1 MAAKQEAASLNSMEG
16 GTAARQGAP
25 IAGAAF
31 KGLMVALVALGIIG
45 FVAGLASG
53 RADHVW
59 QAYLVNLLVWLGI
72 AQGGVVLSA
81 AFYLTQG
88 RWAGTTQFRLA
99 EAFAGFVPLG
109 FVLFWGLYFG
119 RTVIFPWVL
128 HPIAQKA
135 AWLNTPFLFAR
146 DGIGLLVMTL
156 LSLALVR
163 ISRGPEAKAW
173 QRNAADIEMPP
184 SIMRKVAPALAI
196 SFAVVY
202 TLLAFDLV
210 MSLSPQW
217 RSTLFGWYFFGGAFW
232 SAIVTIAL
240 TAVILRSRLGEHN
253 VFRDEKVLHDIGK
266 MVFAFSVFWIY
277 LVFSQYIVIWYG
289 DIPVET
295 FFIVHR
301 VYYMPWKA
309 VSYAVVFL
317 MWVIPFLVLLGVRPK
332 KTPAILGTVALGGII
347 GVWLER
353 YLLVVP
359 SLSPHTFPF
368 GWVEL
373 LISLGFVGAFVLC
386 ALPGLNLVG
395 DAAIAEWQEEHE

>member
-1 MAAKQEAASLNSMEG
+1 MPVA
-16 GTAARQGAP
+16 GT
-25 IAGAAF
+25 AF
-31 KGLMVALVALGIIG
+31 KGLLVVFVLIG
-45 FVAGLASG
+45 VVGFAAGLSSG
-53 RADHVW
+53 NAGRVW
-59 QAYLVNLLVWLGI
+59 QAYLVNFLVWLGI

-99 EAFAGFVPLG
+99 EAFVGFIPVG

-119 RTVIFPWVL
+119 RTMIFPWVL

-146 DGIGLLVMTL
+146 DGIGLLIITL
-156 LSLALVR
+156 VSMALVR
-163 ISRGPEAKAW
+163 ASRGPQGTAW
-173 QRNAADIEMPP
+173 QRNPNDIEMPP
-184 SIMRKVAPALAI
+184 TAIRRLAPTLGI
-196 SFAVVY
+196 LFVVVY
-202 TLLAFDLV
+202 SLIAFDLV

-217 RSTLFGWYFFGGAFW
+217 RSTLFGWYFFGGTFW

-240 TAVILRSRLGEHN
+240 TAVILRGRLGPHN
-253 VFRDEKVLHDIGK
+253 AFRNPTVLHDIGK
-266 MVFAFSVFWIY
+266 LVFAFSIFWIY

-301 VYYMPWKA
+301 FYYMPWQA
-309 VSYAVVFL
+309 ISYLVVFL
-317 MWVIPFLVLLGVRPK
+317 MWAAPFVVLLGVRPK
-332 KTPAILGTVALGGII
+332 KTPAILGTIAVGGIV

-359 SLSPHTFPF
+359 SLSPHVLPL

-373 LISLGFVGAFVLC
+373 LITIGFFGAFMLC
-386 ALPGLNLVG
+386 ALPGLDLV
-395 DAAIAEWQEEHE
+395 AAAATAETWEGHE